1 MKQLWTKWGEVLRN
15 HPEEIPLPEYP
26 RPSLVRK
33 GWLCLNGQ
41 WEYAIRKETGA
52 AKMRTSA
59 GLECREKPKKEETWE
74 KDVFP
79 QIMDGTIR
87 VPFSPECMLSGV
99 MRQLLPGELLWYRR
113 SFDFFGP
120 ESGRRVLL
128 HFGAVDQSAKVW
140 VNGHFAGGH
149 LGGYLP
155 FTLEIGEFLKSGK
168 NELAVCVQDDSDTSC
183 HARGKQKLRRGGMFY
198 TATSGIWQS
207 IWLEEVPEHYIDR
220 IETRQEADGRGVRIT
235 VHANG
240 NLPVALTIRKPA
252 LWDVEYL
259 RQPDDLE
266 KLQKEALFEIFGTAN
281 EEIRVRIP
289 QPERWSPE
297 KPWLYGLTATLG
309 EGKEEEAD
317 VAESYFAV
325 RRFTSEKY
333 GDGPRRL
340 FLNHQEEFLR
350 GVLDQGYWSDGL
362 YTAPS
367 DEALIF
373 DIARTKRLGFNMI
386 RKHLKIEPERWY
398 YYCDRLG
405 MTVWQDMVCGG
416 GPIRSWFVTYAATFF
431 QQLPIRISDAH
442 PHLFSRTNAE
452 GREEFEREMVETI
465 LLLKNHPCICSW
477 VIFNEGWGQFE
488 TKRLTALARKA
499 DPEHLIDAASGWF
512 DQGCGDFQSIHHYY
526 LRLNFDRKD
535 ERIRVLS
542 EFGGLPYAAPGHICA
557 DKSYGY
563 GRAHT
568 EKELQEGYERL
579 VREAGNLQKEGFC
592 GYVYTQLSDVE
603 EEINGIFT
611 FDRRVQK
618 IKEKQSASGKT

>member
-1 MKQLWTKWGEVLRN
+1 MKQLWTTWGEKLRDN
-15 HPEEIPLPEYP
+15 PEEVPLPEYP

-33 GWLCLNGQ
+33 RWLCLNGN
-41 WEYAIRKETGA
+41 WEYAVRKETGS
-52 AKMRTSA
+52 AKMQTAA
-59 GLECREKPKKEETWE
+59 GLECREELQEQKTWE
-74 KDVFP
+74 KDRLP
-79 QIMDGTIR
+79 QVMDGTIR

-99 MRQLLPGELLWYRR
+99 MHQLLPGELLWYRR
-113 SFDFFGP
+113 SFDFSGP
-120 ESGRRVLL
+120 ANGRKVLL

-140 VNGHFAGGH
+140 VNGHFAGSN

-155 FTLEIGEFLKSGK
+155 FTLEIGGLLRSGE
-168 NELAVCVQDDSDTSC
+168 NELAVCVRDDSDASC

-207 IWLEEVPEHYIDR
+207 VWLEEVPEHYIDR
-220 IETRQEADGRGVRIT
+220 IETRQETDGSGVWIT

-240 NLPVALTIRKPA
+240 NLPVVLTIRKPA
-252 LWDVEYL
+252 LWDAEYL
-259 RQPDDLE
+259 RQPEDLE
-266 KLQKEALFEIFGTAN
+266 NLQKEALFKISGTAN

-297 KPWLYGLTATLG
+297 KPWLYGLTVSLG
-309 EGKEEEAD
+309 EGKEETAD

-325 RRFTSEKY
+325 RRFTAEKY
-333 GDGPRRL
+333 GNGPKRL
-340 FLNHQEEFLR
+340 FLNHREAFWR

-373 DIARTKRLGFNMI
+373 DIAQMKKLGFHMI

-398 YYCDRLG
+398 YHCDRLG

-416 GPIRSWFVTYAATFF
+416 GPFRSWFVTYAATLF
-431 QQLPIRISDAH
+431 QQFPRKISDAH
-442 PHLFSRTNAE
+442 PYLFSRTSEE
-452 GREEFEREMVETI
+452 GREEFEKEMVETI

-542 EFGGLPYAAPGHICA
+542 EFGGLPYAVPGHICA

-568 EKELQEGYERL
+568 KKELQEGYERL
-579 VREAGNLQKEGFC
+579 VREAGNLQKDGFC

-618 IKEKQSASGKT
+618 IEGKQQRC

>member
-1 MKQLWTKWGEVLRN
+1 MKQLWTKWGEELREN
-15 HPEEIPLPEYP
+15 PEKIPLPEYP

-33 GWLCLNGQ
+33 KWTCLNGN
-41 WEYAIRKETGA
+41 WEYAIRKKTGPAQSKTPVRIKQQEVQEGQETG
-52 AKMRTSA
+52 
-59 GLECREKPKKEETWE
+59 KENG
-74 KDVFP
+74 FP
-79 QIMDGTIR
+79 QTMDGTIR
-87 VPFSPECMLSGV
+87 VPFSPECALSGV
-99 MRQLLPGELLWYRR
+99 LRQLLPGELLWYRR
-113 SFDFFGP
+113 SFVF
-120 ESGRRVLL
+120 SGRRRGRKVLL

-140 VNGHFAGGH
+140 VNGHFAGSH
-149 LGGYLP
+149 MGGYLP
-155 FTLEIGEFLKSGK
+155 FTLEISAFLLDGE

-183 HARGKQKLRRGGMFY
+183 HARGKQKLRSGGMFY

-207 IWLEEVPEHYIDR
+207 AWLEAVPEHEIER
-220 IETRQEADGRGVRIT
+220 VETRQEADGSGVRIT
-235 VHANG
+235 VHADQ
-240 NLPVALTIRKPA
+240 NLPVVMTIRKPA
-252 LWDVEYL
+252 LRNAEYL
-259 RQPDDLE
+259 RQPEDLE
-266 KLQKEALFEIFGTAN
+266 RLRQEALFEISGRSN

-289 QPERWSPE
+289 EPKRWSPE
-297 KPWLYGLTATLG
+297 EPWLYGLTVSLG
-309 EGKEEEAD
+309 EGEEAD
-317 VAESYFAV
+317 RAESYFAV

-333 GDGPRRL
+333 GDGPKKL
-340 FLNHQEEFLR
+340 FLNHREEFLR

-373 DIARTKRLGFNMI
+373 DIARMKRLGFNMI
-386 RKHLKIEPERWY
+386 RKHIKIEPERWY
-398 YYCDRLG
+398 YHCDRLG

-431 QQLPIRISDAH
+431 QQFPRRISDAH
-442 PHLFSRTNAE
+442 PYLFSRTSTE
-452 GREEFEREMVETI
+452 GREEFERELVQTI
-465 LLLKNHPCICSW
+465 RLLKSHPCICSW

-488 TKRLTALARKA
+488 TKRLTALARRT

-526 LRLNFDRKD
+526 LKLNFDRKD

-542 EFGGLPYAAPGHICA
+542 EFGGLPYAVPEHTCA
-557 DKSYGY
+557 EKSYGY

-568 EKELQEGYERL
+568 QEELQKGYERL
-579 VREAGNLQKEGFC
+579 IRGAEELQKDGFC

-618 IKEKQSASGKT
+618 ITAKEPASGKS